1 MNQPMEIEA
10 KYAVSSNDLETLA
23 TIRQLGV
30 YTVTPAPAPEI
41 QENVYYD
48 TADGRLAAARHGLR
62 VRRIGKRSL
71 ITLKGPADVGHDAVH
86 RRAEFEFP
94 GVNPDPRTWPP
105 GVARDL
111 ALALTGGAPLQPR
124 VAIRTERRVLHIARD
139 GAPVAELCLDRG
151 IMRAG
156 ARERPFTEVEIEL
169 REAGTTADLSALAR
183 ELASLVPLV
192 PEPRSKLERAL
203 TL

>member
-1 MNQPMEIEA
+1 MEIEA
-10 KYAVSSNDLETLA
+10 KYAVSGADLETLA
-23 TIRQLGV
+23 TIRQLGG
-30 YTVTPAPAPEI
+30 YTIAPTPAPEL

-48 TADGRLAAARHGLR
+48 TADGRLTAARYGLR
-62 VRRIGKRSL
+62 VRRTGEGAL
-71 ITLKGPADVGHDAVH
+71 ITLKGPADVGHDGVH

-94 GVNPDPRTWPP
+94 GADPDPRTWPD

-111 ALALTGGAPLQPR
+111 ALALTGGAPLLPR
-124 VAIRTERRVLHIARD
+124 VVIRTERRVLQITRD

-151 IMRAG
+151 VMQSG
-156 ARERPFTEVEIEL
+156 PRERPFTEVEIEL
-169 REAGTTADLSALAR
+169 REAGTAADLSALAR
-183 ELASLVPLV
+183 ELATLVALT

>member
-1 MNQPMEIEA
+1 MEIEA
-10 KYAVSSNDLETLA
+10 KFAVSSADLETLA
-23 TIRQLGV
+23 SLKRLGP
-30 YTVTPAPAPEI
+30 YQVTPEPIPEM

-62 VRRIGKRSL
+62 VRRTGERSL
-71 ITLKGPADVGHDAVH
+71 ITLKGPADVSDDGVH

-94 GVNPDPRTWPP
+94 GANPDPETWPP

-111 ALALTGGAPLQPR
+111 VLALTAGAPLLPR
-124 VAIRTERRVLHIARD
+124 VAIRTERRVLHVTRE

-151 IMRAG
+151 VMRADT
-156 ARERPFTEVEIEL
+156 RERPFTEVEIEL
-169 REAGTTADLSALAR
+169 CGAGTIADLSALAG
-183 ELASLVPLV
+183 ELAALVALT